1 MVSDKAKKNRRDKKA
16 IFQLSYLSLELEE
29 TEEFLEDY
37 IKVFNDN
44 FKDELDFIAKRKSEE
59 DADDTE
65 EDRNSQKSNP
75 NAHPVLHK
83 IYRNIV
89 KCTHPDR
96 HGEKHIDL
104 FQKAG
109 KALEEECWV
118 DMITIASELRI
129 ELPEFNSE
137 VIDLIENN
145 AESVKDK
152 INTKKDS
159 LAWVWATKK
168 DKRESLKKNIYKHF
182 NINKEEFEEYL
193 KNKD

>member
-1 MVSDKAKKNRRDKKA
+1 MDNESKKRRRDKKA

-29 TEEFLEDY
+29 TEDFMEEY
-37 IKVFNDN
+37 IKKFNED
-44 FKDELDFIAKRKSEE
+44 FKDELDFIAKKQS
-59 DADDTE
+59 TE
-65 EDRNSQKSNP
+65 KPKKESDKDIDLDKPNL

-89 KCTHPDR
+89 KCTHPDH
-96 HGEKHIDL
+96 HGEKYIDL

-109 KALEEECWV
+109 AALEEECWV

-129 ELPEFNSE
+129 ELPEFDSE
-137 VIDLIENN
+137 VIHLIESN
-145 AESVKDK
+145 AESVKNK
-152 INTKKDS
+152 INNKKES
-159 LAWVWATKK
+159 LAWTWNIKK
-168 DKRESLKKNIYKHF
+168 DQREALKKNIYKHF